1 MMRFRLSEIPPPM
14 LISALSSYN
23 LLPAI
28 IFLPSR
34 RRCDESAM
42 EVAQDES
49 QKIDKERRRV
59 REEIYGQF
67 SENNP
72 EIKHHKHRKIL
83 LRSGVAS
90 HHAGHI
96 PAWKYLIEK
105 MMSRGLINALFA
117 TSTVAAG
124 VDFPA
129 RSVVI
134 SNADT
139 RGNEGWTPLK
149 ASELHQMTGRAGRRG
164 KDNVGFVILAPS
176 NFQNPP
182 RIAKLLNSPPE
193 ALESRFRATYTS
205 LLNLLDAFGSFKQI
219 KEIVEKSFAFR
230 SASRRILELEKKI
243 KARLEQL
250 KNSLEQ
256 SEIGLSVDDAVG
268 FELLT
273 RARLRLQEN
282 SLLTLTEIRR
292 AWLRENV
299 KSGRIV
305 SKEKYGKKLLLV
317 ISVYGDKVSTIKEN
331 GHGLDI
337 PLSQIKKV
345 YGKRYPINDQSIGN
359 AFYDVYNG
367 INPKIEE
374 PKRDFKY
381 ENSDGGVGL
390 INSLIEKFTNVC
402 LENGSIEKKQK
413 ALWGACQDVKFT
425 QKAKSKIDVLRN
437 EIWLPFENRARV
449 LDHFGYLNFKEQK
462 ITEEGKWLADLRI
475 DKPLL
480 VGEIIKEGILD
491 GLEINHMAGL
501 IASLVADSEREYSK
515 IHLSNELMKLLKKV
529 KDIIYKVSKFERDFG
544 VEPENMINFSA
555 ATAAEI
561 WASKAKW
568 SDLVWKTKAEEGDL
582 VRLLSRTGE
591 ALRQIANLKNSKPEA
606 AKIAR
611 ATSNTI
617 LQAPIR

>member
-34 RRCDESAM
+34 RRCDKSAM
-42 EVAQDES
+42 EVAQDET
-49 QKIDKERRRV
+49 QKIDKERQRV
-59 REEIYGQF
+59 REEIYGRF

-72 EIKHHKHRKIL
+72 EIRHHKHRKIL
-83 LRSGVAS
+83 LRSGIAS

-139 RGNEGWTPLK
+139 RGNEGWRPLK

-164 KDNVGFVILAPS
+164 KDNVGFVILAPG
-176 NFQNPP
+176 NFQDPL
-182 RIAKLLNSPPE
+182 RIAKLLKSPPD
-193 ALESRFRATYTS
+193 ALESKFRATYTS

-219 KEIVEKSFAFR
+219 KEIAEKSFAFR
-230 SASRRILELEKKI
+230 SASRRVLELEKKI
-243 KARLEQL
+243 KTQLDQL

-256 SEIGLSVDDAVG
+256 SEIGLSVDDAIG
-268 FELLT
+268 FERLT

-282 SLLTLTEIRR
+282 
-292 AWLRENV
+292 
-299 KSGRIV
+299 
-305 SKEKYGKKLLLV
+305 
-317 ISVYGDKVSTIKEN
+317 
-331 GHGLDI
+331 
-337 PLSQIKKV
+337 LSF
-345 YGKRYPINDQSIGN
+345 NEQSIGS

-367 INPKIEE
+367 ANPEIEA
-374 PKRDFKY
+374 PKRDFKH

-402 LENGSIEKKQK
+402 SENGSIERKQK
-413 ALWGACQDVKFT
+413 ALWGACQDVGLI
-425 QKAKSKIDVLRN
+425 QEAKNEINVLRN

-480 VGEIIKEGILD
+480 VGEIIKEEILN
-491 GLEINHMAGL
+491 GLKIKHMAGL

-515 IHLSNELMKLLKKV
+515 IYLSDELLRLLKKV
-529 KDIIYKVSKFERDFG
+529 KNIVYKVSKFEWNFG

-555 ATAAEI
+555 AAAAEI

-591 ALRQIANLKNSKPEA
+591 ALRQIANLKNSKPKA